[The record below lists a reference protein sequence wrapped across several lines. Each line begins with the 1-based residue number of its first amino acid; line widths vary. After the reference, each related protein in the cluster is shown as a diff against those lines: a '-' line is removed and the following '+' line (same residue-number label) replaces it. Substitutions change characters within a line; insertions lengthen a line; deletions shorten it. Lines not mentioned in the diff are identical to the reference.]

1 MRAIRKTILEAVL
14 LSAIAFAVAAGANA
28 VRPKGALK
36 WSKDHF
42 PKRRQHVEQ
51 KQKLDGNTDR
61 ETVGQPTADGSK
73 HDYQTITFE
82 ELAGIF
88 SDPDTLG
95 AVVFVDARNDAAFEA
110 GHIPGALQC
119 DRYHLEDYIRDLLEY
134 VYDADKVIVYCNGGE
149 CEDSMYLCGEL
160 MEFDVPYESLYL
172 YEGGWKEW
180 KARDMPVAAGRGE
193 EEAEGESG
201 QE

>member
-14 LSAIAFAVAAGANA
+14 LSAVAFAVAAGANA
-28 VRPKGALK
+28 VRPKGSLK
-36 WSKDHF
+36 WGKDYF
-42 PKRRQHVEQ
+42 PERRQHVDQ
-51 KQKLDGNTDR
+51 RQKLDADN
-61 ETVGQPTADGSK
+61 EKGQVAEQTADESK

-88 SDPDTLG
+88 NDPDTLG
-95 AVVFVDARNDAAFEA
+95 AVAFVDARNDAAFEA

-119 DRYHLEDYIRDLLEY
+119 DRYHLEDYIRDLLDY

-149 CEDSMYLCGEL
+149 CEDSAFLCGEL

-180 KARDMPVAAGRGE
+180 KGRDMPVATGRGE
-193 EEAEGESG
+193 EEGEAG
-201 QE
+201 Q